1 MTVHVDKQK
10 VMVPKGRVLIV
21 SGSDSGG
28 GAGMQADIKA
38 VTVMGRYA
46 ASCLTALTVQ
56 NTQGVSDILDV
67 PTPFIAAQI
76 QAVLSDIGADTI
88 KTGMLHSRE
97 VIEVVVENWEK
108 FSKPRMIVDPV
119 MVAKGGA
126 SLLKDTAIEA
136 LMALLVPTSFL
147 LTPNMPEAGVL
158 MGRDIETLDDMKRAA
173 DKSMH
178 QGAQSVLVKGGHGK
192 QKHITDLLAQQS
204 GFSVFESAR
213 LDTPNTHGTGC
224 TLASAI
230 AALVAQGQS
239 LEKACPLAIDYVQ
252 NAIKSAPGLGSG
264 HGPLNHLATMT
275 AYPQRLQDS

>member
-1 MTVHVDKQK
+1 
-10 VMVPKGRVLIV
+10 
-21 SGSDSGG
+21 
-28 GAGMQADIKA
+28 
-38 VTVMGRYA
+38 
-46 ASCLTALTVQ
+46 
-56 NTQGVSDILDV
+56 
-67 PTPFIAAQI
+67 
-76 QAVLSDIGADTI
+76 
-88 KTGMLHSRE
+88 
-97 VIEVVVENWEK
+97 
-108 FSKPRMIVDPV
+108 
-119 MVAKGGA
+119 
-126 SLLKDTAIEA
+126 
-136 LMALLVPTSFL
+136 MALLVPTSFL

-173 DKSMH
+173 DKLMH